1 MGADLSIDYEDQRES
16 SWVSLAPQSWL
27 RDHWLPI
34 AEEQDWEW
42 IRRVCDNTCQ
52 AFDPSDIAGL
62 LTEMRALRTAVAN
75 SRSIDAELAGMMDI
89 RLERAIAAIA
99 ADEDRN
105 WQGVTL
111 VSIG

>member
-42 IRRVCDNTCQ
+42 IRLVCDL
-52 AFDPSDIAGL
+52 SLIH
-62 LTEMRALRTAVAN
+62 
-75 SRSIDAELAGMMDI
+75 I
-89 RLERAIAAIA
+89 
-99 ADEDRN
+99 
-105 WQGVTL
+105 
-111 VSIG
+111 